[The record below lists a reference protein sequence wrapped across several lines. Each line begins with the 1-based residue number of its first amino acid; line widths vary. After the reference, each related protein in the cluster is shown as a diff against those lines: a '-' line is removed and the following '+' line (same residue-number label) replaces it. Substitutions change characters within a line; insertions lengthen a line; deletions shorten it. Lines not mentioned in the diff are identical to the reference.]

1 MKLVKKL
8 KSLIQRLTI
17 QSKILLPLQ
26 LQSSTLKRAYSLQPL
41 LLMPNLLLENVASQ
55 TLKFS
60 AVSQWSVFKTS

>member
-17 QSKILLPLQ
+17 QSKIHLPLQ
-26 LQSSTLKRAYSLQPL
+26 LQSSTLKKAYSLQPL

>member
-1 MKLVKKL
+1 MKLVNKL

-17 QSKILLPLQ
+17 QSKIHLPLQ
-26 LQSSTLKRAYSLQPL
+26 LQSSTLKKAYSLQPL